1 MKNIIVFILIF
12 FISSFFDA
20 NGQSENSIRGFIY
33 HEGDS
38 EPLVGVNIIVEELKV
53 GTVTNE
59 SGSFEFTNIPPGEY
73 SLRISYIGHKTIY
86 LELTVPSVKSQNLE
100 ITLEEETLKLGEI
113 IVTGNPLQ
121 IDPKEI
127 SQPNIILSNLE
138 LQIKRNSTIAQTLDY
153 QPGIAMQSNGI
164 APGKPVIR
172 GLGSSRILIL
182 EDGLRMGDLSN
193 TAVDHAI
200 SEDGSSPEKIE
211 VLRGPASMLY
221 GSNAIGGVVNVIT
234 ETIPPTVPQ
243 KLMGEVNLG
252 LASVNDEKSG
262 RIHLGFGIDKISLH
276 GDYIKKQAHSYKI
289 PDGSRVSNSDY
300 ESEGFKFGAAFH
312 PVWGIIGASINDY
325 NIEYGIPFNPNEVGG
340 EGPVALD
347 LKKREYRIITE
358 MENIK
363 SFVNSFS
370 FKGGFQDYK
379 HDEIELETGEI
390 GSSFSLRSLSADLSF
405 RQGKFSGWEN
415 LNGTFGFWFNRQAY
429 EVVGEE
435 ALTPNADYN
444 SIAAYLFE
452 QVSLGNLSLNFGGR
466 FENNSIEIPETELFD
481 SVFTA
486 DDRSFNSISGS
497 LGLIY
502 NFNQEV
508 GVFTNLATAFRAPT
522 VEELSS
528 YAIHA
533 ATGSFDVGDRN
544 LEKENN
550 IGADL
555 GIRFNSL
562 RFTLEG
568 SVYYN
573 NISNYIYHEPS
584 ALFYSEEDPSGFND
598 STGFPVF
605 FYTQSNA
612 ELYGFEF
619 KSVYEI
625 YPGLTLSL
633 MADYVRATNLD
644 TKDDLPLI
652 PPLRFAFESRYTRD
666 YYWFGLVWKIAS
678 EQNKIAE
685 NETPTSGYGI
695 VDLYAGLK
703 FLTGNFIHSIDLK
716 ANNLLNQS
724 YRDHLS
730 AIKEFALMPGRNF
743 SITYRFIF

>member
-1 MKNIIVFILIF
+1 MKYFIILTSIF
-12 FISSFFDA
+12 FISSFCDVNA
-20 NGQSENSIRGFIY
+20 QSEISIRGTVY
-33 HEGDS
+33 HEGDN
-38 EPLVGVNIIVEELKV
+38 EPLVGVNIILEELKV
-53 GTVTNE
+53 GTVTNG
-59 SGSFEFTNIPPGEY
+59 SGIFEFWNIPAGQY
-73 SLRISYIGHKTIY
+73 RVRISYIGHKTVY
-86 LELTVPSVKSQNLE
+86 LTLTIPSVNAQNLE
-100 ITLEEETLKLGEI
+100 ITLEEETLKLPEV

-172 GLGSSRILIL
+172 GLGSNRILIL

-200 SEDGSSPEKIE
+200 SEDGASPKKIE
-211 VLRGPASMLY
+211 VLRGPASLLY

-234 ETIPPTVPQ
+234 ETIPELIPQ
-243 KLMGEVNLG
+243 KLMGEASLG
-252 LASVNDEKSG
+252 FGSVNDEKAG
-262 RIHLGFGIDKISLH
+262 RIHLGYGIDKLSLH
-276 GDYIKKQAHSYKI
+276 GDYLKKKSNSYKI
-289 PDGSRVSNSDY
+289 PDGSRVANSDY

-312 PVWGIIGASINDY
+312 PLWGIIGASVNDY
-325 NIEYGIPFNPNEVGG
+325 NIEYGIPFNPNEEGG

-347 LKKREYRIITE
+347 LQKREYRIITE
-358 MENIK
+358 MENIN

-370 FKGGFQDYK
+370 FKSGFQNYE
-379 HDEIELETGEI
+379 HNEIELETGEI

-405 RQGKFSGWEN
+405 RQGKISQWEN
-415 LNGTFGFWFNRQAY
+415 LNGTFGFWFLQQAY
-429 EVVGEE
+429 EAEGEE

-452 QVSLGNLSLNFGGR
+452 QVSLGALSINFGLR
-466 FENNSIEIPETELFD
+466 FENNRVEIPETELFD
-481 SVFTA
+481 SLFSSKN
-486 DDRSFNSISGS
+486 RGFNSISGS
-497 LGLIY
+497 FGLIY
-502 NFNQEV
+502 NFNEEV
-508 GVFTNLATAFRAPT
+508 GVFTNLANAFRAPT

-544 LEKENN
+544 LDKENN
-550 IGADL
+550 VGFDL

-568 SVYYN
+568 SVYLN
-573 NISNYIYHEPS
+573 HISNYIYREPS
-584 ALFYSEEDPSGFND
+584 ALFYSEEDPAGFND

-605 FYTQSNA
+605 FYTQSDADLN
-612 ELYGFEF
+612 GFEF
-619 KSVYEI
+619 KTTYEI
-625 YPGLTLSL
+625 YPGLIISL
-633 MADYVRATNLD
+633 MSDYVRARNLD
-644 TKDDLPLI
+644 TDDDLPLT
-652 PPLRFAFESRYTRD
+652 PPLRFAFESRFTRD
-666 YYWFGLVWKIAS
+666 YYWFGFVWKIAS
-678 EQNKIAE
+678 EQNNVSE
-685 NETPTSGYGI
+685 NETPTAGYGI

-703 FLTGNFIHSIDLK
+703 FLTGNFIHSVDLK

-730 AIKEFALMPGRNF
+730 AIKEFAVMPGRNF
-743 SITYRFIF
+743 SISYSFIF